1 MLRYS
6 VFVAHRLILSL
17 LRSGRLQNRLAAAMM
32 RRATDVASLGALLFI
47 FVASV
52 PGAALAE
59 QRVALVI
66 GNGAYQGFAPLQN
79 PINDAH
85 DIAASLKDL
94 GFEVMRG
101 LDLNNAGMNDILDR
115 FIEAA
120 RRSDVS
126 LFYYAGHA
134 FQISS
139 QNYLV
144 PIDASIKSKKDI
156 RQQTIELTKLMR
168 GLEGSKG
175 LHLVFLDACR
185 NNPLPGKG
193 DLGSDASRD
202 GLARVGD
209 AAGFLVAFATQPD
222 RAAYDGVGR
231 NSWFSRAV
239 LSHIGT
245 QGQDIASMMINVR
258 KDVIAATGGH
268 QVPWENSSLTRQF
281 YFSPGRAVAAS
292 PETQLWQL
300 AASSGDPA
308 LLQVYVDRYPAGT
321 HVVEAQ
327 VLLKNSGNIVVA
339 SSDPRSTQIP
349 GSGSEESLWNFVR
362 TMRVRPLVE
371 YYLSRHPG
379 GSHVDEAHKLLSAL
393 PRVDDVDA
401 HPELVCET
409 NATHPRDATAN
420 TPGVPL
426 ELLALKADIAINAC
440 RRAMA
445 AHPDVPH
452 YAALL
457 ARAFAADKRKDEAIK
472 FYRQAANRGNLRAMV
487 SLGLMLET
495 GDGLPKDPQAA
506 VKLYERAAAGGHPDG
521 QINLAVALIEGVG
534 VKPNVPRAVQLM
546 KKASETGSAIATY
559 NLGVLAL
566 NKAYGTLS
574 NALGQFRKAVE
585 LGDPRG
591 YLAAATLYD
600 QGRGTRRDPVAA
612 AEMLLA
618 GVESDAGETVNALI
632 KHPKDWS
639 PETIRAVQTRLKEAT
654 HYNGPIDGEV
664 ARLEEPLARWR
675 TLGALTS
682 IGEGKF

>member
-1 MLRYS
+1 MLYCS
-6 VFVAHRLILSL
+6 TILAARLIRSL
-17 LRSGRLQNRLAAAMM
+17 FRSSHLLGLLAAI
-32 RRATDVASLGALLFI
+32 RTLTYVTSLGALLLI
-47 FVASV
+47 LVAPV
-52 PGAALAE
+52 PGIALAE

-66 GNGAYQGFAPLQN
+66 GNSAYQHFTPLQN
-79 PINDAH
+79 PMNDAN
-85 DIAASLKDL
+85 DITASLKNL
-94 GFEVMRG
+94 GFDVMQG
-101 LDLNNAGMNDILDR
+101 LDLSNAEMNEILSR
-115 FIEAA
+115 FVEAA

-134 FQISS
+134 FQVSS

-144 PIDASIKSKKDI
+144 PIDASIKSKKDV
-156 RQQTIELTKLMR
+156 RQQTIELTKVMR
-168 GLEGSKG
+168 DLEGSKG
-175 LHLVFLDACR
+175 LHLLFLDACR
-185 NNPLPGKG
+185 NNPLPEQG
-193 DLGSDASRD
+193 DLGSGASRD

-209 AAGFLVAFATQPD
+209 AAGFLIAFATQPD

-239 LSHIGT
+239 LNHIDT

-300 AASSGDPA
+300 AASSRDPA

-321 HVVEAQ
+321 YLREAQ
-327 VLLKNSGNIVVA
+327 ALLKNSGSIVIA
-339 SSDPRSTQIP
+339 SSDPRSAQLP

-362 TMRVRPLVE
+362 TMRARPLVE
-371 YYLSRHPG
+371 YYLYRHPG
-379 GSHVDEAHKLLSAL
+379 GSHVDEARKLLSAL

-401 HPELVCET
+401 NPELVCEA

-426 ELLALKADIAINAC
+426 ERLALKADIAISAC
-440 RRAMA
+440 RRAMT
-445 AHPDVPH
+445 AHPDVPQ

-457 ARAFAADKRKDEAIK
+457 ARALAADKRKDEAIR
-472 FYRQAANRGNLRAMV
+472 FYRQAADRGNLRAMV

-495 GDGLPKDPQAA
+495 GDSLPKDLKAA

-546 KKASETGSAIATY
+546 KQASELGSAIATY

-566 NKAYGTLS
+566 NKAHGTLS
-574 NALGQFRKAVE
+574 DALGYFRKAVE

-600 QGRGTRRDPVAA
+600 QGRGTRQDPVAA

-618 GVESDAGETVNALI
+618 GVESDSGETANALI

-639 PETIRAVQTRLKEAT
+639 HETIRAVQTRLKEAA
-654 HYNGPIDGEV
+654 HYHGPIDGEV
-664 ARLEEPLARWR
+664 TRLEEPLARWR
-675 TLGALTS
+675 TMGALPS
-682 IGEGKF
+682 IGEGKL